1 VRYLHGARHG
11 QTLYLKKDGS
21 YNYVREYYYGSA
33 RAQASAQT
41 QAQ

>member
-21 YNYVREYYYGSA
+21 YNYVREYYYGQVA
-33 RAQASAQT
+33 KV
-41 QAQ
+41 QAQSK